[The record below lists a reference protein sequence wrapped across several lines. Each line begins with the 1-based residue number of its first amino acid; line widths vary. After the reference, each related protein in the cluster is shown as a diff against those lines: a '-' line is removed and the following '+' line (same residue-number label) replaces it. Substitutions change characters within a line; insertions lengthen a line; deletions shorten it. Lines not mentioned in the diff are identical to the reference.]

1 MTQNKALGY
10 VFNIF
15 DKGKSVKVHT
25 TCKAS
30 IDNFGM
36 WPWIKQ
42 NYQEGLNSKN
52 VIFPLLSFPD
62 LIEEERSWTWL
73 DKTPG
78 SSNSQNDTSF
88 LVSTVTGHG
97 RSSETQFVRVSFKS
111 QMIFSTIF
119 LILDTGALE
128 HAVLDQWRPHWVQN
142 IHQFFPNFEESIF
155 FTNKL
160 TYLQVRKKTIAIF
173 SFIFSE
179 NRHVRH
185 KKVHTKFQVFP
196 WNSLNL
202 KSQGHGVLTKCLQK
216 AVVQNLLIVT

>member
-62 LIEEERSWTWL
+62 LIEEERS
-73 DKTPG
+73 
-78 SSNSQNDTSF
+78 
-88 LVSTVTGHG
+88 
-97 RSSETQFVRVSFKS
+97 
-111 QMIFSTIF
+111 
-119 LILDTGALE
+119 
-128 HAVLDQWRPHWVQN
+128 
-142 IHQFFPNFEESIF
+142 
-155 FTNKL
+155 
-160 TYLQVRKKTIAIF
+160 
-173 SFIFSE
+173 
-179 NRHVRH
+179 
-185 KKVHTKFQVFP
+185 
-196 WNSLNL
+196 
-202 KSQGHGVLTKCLQK
+202 
-216 AVVQNLLIVT
+216 